1 MSIFLIYAEMPNLT
15 PKVGPQNDLTS
26 FPIRISVPQRP
37 RLKVGIAISDGVA
50 ADRILAF
57 SPNPRAK
64 EGAKLRTALIDFVRE
79 RLRTGARVFL
89 CFKAFRSRIATVKL
103 DIRSADRC
111 SLRQLRR
118 KLNGME
124 LSKIVEVVP

>member
-15 PKVGPQNDLTS
+15 RKVGPPNPLTG
-26 FPIRISVPQRP
+26 FPIRVSALRHP

-57 SPNPRAK
+57 SPNPRAR
-64 EGAKLRTALIDFVRE
+64 EGAKLRTALIDFVGE

-89 CFKAFRSRIATVKL
+89 CFKAFSSRIVNVKL

-111 SLRQLRR
+111 SLRHLRR
-118 KLNGME
+118 KLNGMA
-124 LSKIVEVVP
+124 LSRTVEVVP

>member
-1 MSIFLIYAEMPNLT
+1 MSIFLIYAEMPSLT
-15 PKVGPQNDLTS
+15 SKVGPQNDLTG
-26 FPIRISVPQRP
+26 FPIRISVPGQP

-64 EGAKLRTALIDFVRE
+64 EGAKLRTALIDFVSE
-79 RLRTGARVFL
+79 RLRAGARVFL
-89 CFKAFRSRIATVKL
+89 CFKAFHSRIAAVKL
-103 DIRSADRC
+103 DIGSADRC

-118 KLNGME
+118 KLNGMK